1 MESQNNGTSNNATSR
16 EGKSDIYS
24 SSGKPYNDLSFDEK
38 DKLISILKDELN
50 SKNLESIKST
60 TICVGIFLQR
70 WSYIHGLGIV
80 LEMKQVKRCYAI

>member
-50 SKNLESIKST
+50 SK
-60 TICVGIFLQR
+60 
-70 WSYIHGLGIV
+70 
-80 LEMKQVKRCYAI
+80 